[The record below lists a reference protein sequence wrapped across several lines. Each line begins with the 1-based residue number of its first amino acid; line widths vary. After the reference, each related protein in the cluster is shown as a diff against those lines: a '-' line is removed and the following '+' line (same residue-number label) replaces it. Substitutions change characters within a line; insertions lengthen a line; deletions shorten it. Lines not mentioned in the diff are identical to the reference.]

1 MEILLYSRNSDSDEQ
16 RLLKMIKY
24 STIEICRSTNR
35 LRERLN
41 ISAKL
46 RRIVILLIQ
55 NKNEIDRIS
64 EWIMLISDP
73 LVVMILQNDDPSVL
87 KAAHRIR
94 PRYISFRDRDYQDV
108 IAVLSRMQER
118 HGIQEPSSMI
128 NTY

>member
-16 RLLKMIKY
+16 RLLKMIKD
-24 STIEICRSTNR
+24 SDVEICRSADR
-35 LRERLN
+35 LRDRLN
-41 ISAKL
+41 ISAEL

-55 NKNEIDRIS
+55 NENEIDRIS

-73 LVVMILQNDDPSVL
+73 LIVMILQNDDPKIL

-108 IAVLSRMQER
+108 VAVLGRMQER
-118 HGIQEPSSMI
+118 HGIQESFSTVI
-128 NTY
+128 EN

>member
-1 MEILLYSRNSDSDEQ
+1 MEILLYSRNSDSDEL
-16 RLLKMIKY
+16 RLLKMVNY
-24 STIEICRSTNR
+24 SDVEICRSTDR
-35 LRERLN
+35 LRDRLN
-41 ISAKL
+41 ISAEL

-73 LVVMILQNDDPSVL
+73 QNDDTNIL

-108 IAVLSRMQER
+108 VAVINRMQER
-118 HGIQEPSSMI
+118 HGIQESSV
-128 NTY
+128 